1 MRFVEVGLIHA
12 LSHDARRCCDRKEAA
27 SYVGVSPTT
36 FDKLVRKGAM
46 PQPTQL
52 LGRKVWDRRALDRV
66 LDELSGLD
74 AREPQQAAGDRD
86 QESPLDQWRRMN
98 GPH

>member
-12 LSHDARRCCDRKEAA
+12 LSHDARRCYDRKEAA

-46 PQPTQL
+46 PCARASAGCRRPRSRVASGSVEAYEWSA
-52 LGRKVWDRRALDRV
+52 LG
-66 LDELSGLD
+66 
-74 AREPQQAAGDRD
+74 
-86 QESPLDQWRRMN
+86 
-98 GPH
+98 